1 MECDLFIKKLPRDIK
16 ELIAREAQA
25 NRRSVNQEAIVLL
38 EEALTRRARFVKR
51 HRHAVQQVLAS
62 YRALPIKNDRAP
74 DEIIEYDSNGLPT

>member
-38 EEALTRRARFVKR
+38 EEALTRRARFVTR
-51 HRHAVQQVLAS
+51 QRHAVQQILAS
-62 YRALPIKNDRAP
+62 YRALPITDNRTP
-74 DEIIEYDSNGLPT
+74 DEIIGYDENGLPT